1 LLAPSGFAKRGKFH
15 AHFDARRKSI
25 TIEAGLPVIWF
36 SFFQRRR
43 SMINRALHPLL
54 AGLVWSLAL
63 VAVTTD
69 AAEAQAAANASSGT
83 SATVAPI
90 TSSAFPAVTQSADG
104 VSNIGFE
111 HLASYA
117 YPMPSD
123 SNQPKPGSTDGIPG
137 KVRELDGKR
146 VCIEGYMLPMK
157 LNDGLVNEF
166 LLIRSPMVCCYG
178 AIPATNEWV
187 VVKMKTGTSPVM
199 DVPIKLYGTLHVG
212 AVYEDT
218 SFAGLYAVDGEKVA
232 PK

>member
-1 LLAPSGFAKRGKFH
+1 
-15 AHFDARRKSI
+15 
-25 TIEAGLPVIWF
+25 
-36 SFFQRRR
+36 
-43 SMINRALHPLL
+43 MINRAHHSLLLGLVLLL
-54 AGLVWSLAL
+54 AS
-63 VAVTTD
+63 VAVTAR
-69 AAEAQAAANASSGT
+69 AADLPAAASASTVTG
-83 SATVAPI
+83 ATVAPVA
-90 TSSAFPAVTQSADG
+90 SSAFPAVTQNADG
-104 VSNIGFE
+104 VSNVGFE

-117 YPMPSD
+117 YPMPTD

-212 AVYEDT
+212 AVYQDT